1 MGTNVQTKQ
10 GHELYEDGDQIRLKK
25 DGVTVM
31 LPGPGPDLQEFLDS
45 VILCADAIVKRR
57 SREQRFR
64 PAEKEK
70 VLERGCDRG
79 RGPG

>member
-1 MGTNVQTKQ
+1 MGTKVETQQ
-10 GHELYEDGDQIRLKK
+10 GCVIHEDGEQIRLEKG
-25 DGVTVM
+25 GVTVT

-45 VILCADAIVKRR
+45 VILCADAIAKRR
-57 SREQRFR
+57 GRDARYR
-64 PAEKEK
+64 VAEK